1 MSVKCSNISRCNTFK
16 LLQIEDILLCQSCNS
31 ISKRG
36 TKFLKK
42 IFIHCCK
49 NQIINH
55 RTNIPYCIN
64 CNRFVYVNCY
74 I

>member
-1 MSVKCSNISRCNTFK
+1 MKCSHISRCDDFK
-16 LLQIEDILLCQSCNS
+16 LIHIDNIILCQSCNS
-31 ISKRG
+31 IFKQG
-36 TKFLKK
+36 KKFYQK
-42 IFIHCCK
+42 ILINCCN

-55 RTNIPYCIN
+55 RTNILYCVN